1 MGPPAPLSS
10 CHGRALNGPN
20 PRAPASMDNF
30 PNGQAA
36 RPPIN
41 PKRILIILN
50 GAIGDV
56 VRALPLLGRIR
67 RGFPS
72 AHIAWAVEP
81 KSAPI
86 LEGHPWLDQT
96 ILYDRR
102 RAPWSFAPFLK
113 HIRDVR
119 FELAID
125 LQRHLKSGIIS
136 IVSGARDRIGFSA
149 ENTKELN
156 HIFSTRRIEPQPEMR
171 LKLLQYQAF
180 GDALGLPP
188 VPIEFGLSASP
199 AEHEGARNLLKIA
212 PAPRLGVILGSSWSS
227 RIYFPKSLAAVIRG
241 VSGRI
246 GPNGDGPALFPIL
259 LGGPD
264 ETQLASDVMR
274 ELGSIEALN
283 LAGKTSLRDLIAILP
298 ECDAAFG
305 PDSGPMHIAAAVGCP
320 IVSLW
325 GATSPKRS
333 APWGFEDFAISGDI
347 PCHPCYLRECPVGR
361 ECMHRIAPE
370 TVIEALRRAR
380 NLVRHRPE
388 EEITATPSSGG
399 VSR

>member
-1 MGPPAPLSS
+1 MGLDP
-10 CHGRALNGPN
+10 H
-20 PRAPASMDNF
+20 APASMDNL
-30 PNGQAA
+30 PNSQAA
-36 RPPIN
+36 RPHIN

-67 RGFPS
+67 RGFPA
-72 AHIAWAVEP
+72 AHIAWAIEP

-86 LEGHPWLDQT
+86 LDGHPWLDQT

-113 HIRDVR
+113 RVR
-119 FELAID
+119 EGRFDLAID

-136 IVSGARDRIGFSA
+136 MVSGAQDRIGFNA

-156 HIFSTRRIEPQPEMR
+156 HLFSTRRIEPQPEMR
-171 LKLLQYQAF
+171 LKLLQYLAF

-188 VPIEFGLSASP
+188 VPIEFGLSASA
-199 AEHEGARNLLKIA
+199 AERERARGLLKDV
-212 PAPRLGVILGSSWSS
+212 PRPRLGVILGSSWPS
-227 RIYFPKSLAAVIRG
+227 RIYFPKAIAAVIRG
-241 VSGRI
+241 ACDRTNV
-246 GPNGDGPALFPIL
+246 NGEGAALFPIL

-264 ETQLASDVMR
+264 ETALASDVMR
-274 ELGSIEALN
+274 ELGGLEVLN
-283 LAGKTSLRDLIAILP
+283 LAGKTSLRDLIAIFP

-333 APWGFEDFAISGDI
+333 APWGFDDFAIAGDI
-347 PCHPCYLRECPVGR
+347 PCHPCYLRQCPVGR

-370 TVIEALRRAR
+370 TVIDALRRAC
-380 NLVRHRPE
+380 NLARRRPG
-388 EEITATPSSGG
+388 EEIAATASVDG